1 MFPTNLRYSREH
13 EWTRLE
19 GDEATVGV
27 TDYAQEELGD
37 VVYVELPQVGD
48 RVEHMGEFG
57 TVESI
62 KAVSA
67 LYAPAAGEVV
77 GINETLNTQPELINA
92 EPYDGG
98 WMVKVRLDDPGQLD
112 ELLDAAAY
120 EELVNELRA

>member
-1 MFPTNLRYSREH
+1 MFPKDLRYSREH
-13 EWTRLE
+13 EWARIQ
-19 GDEATVGV
+19 GDEVTVGV

-48 RVEHMGEFG
+48 RIEQTGEFG
-57 TVESI
+57 TVESV

-77 GINETLNTQPELINA
+77 GVNEALSTQPELVNSD
-92 EPYDGG
+92 PYDGG
-98 WMVKVRLDDPGQLD
+98 WMVRVRLEDSSQLD

-120 EELVNELRA
+120 EKLVDELRA

>member
-1 MFPTNLRYSREH
+1 MVPDELRYTREH
-13 EWTRLE
+13 EWARVD
-19 GDEATVGV
+19 GDRITIGV

-48 RVEHMGEFG
+48 VLDRMDEFG

-67 LYAPAAGEVV
+67 LFSPVAGSVTAV
-77 GINETLNTQPELINA
+77 NDALQTQPESVNA
-92 EPYDGG
+92 DPYGAG
-98 WMVKVRLDDPGQLD
+98 WMIKLSASNISHVD

-120 EELVNELRA
+120 TRLVDELRA